1 MKLGRHLYDVT
12 ASEGAGNMQTFFMMY
27 CYGKIESGLSSNM
40 YTRMIREYGNIMPQ
54 NYMKLWK
61 WGNWN

>member
-27 CYGKIESGLSSNM
+27 TYGKLETKLANWM
-40 YTRMIREYGNIMPQ
+40 YARMIRGYGNTLPI
-54 NYMKLWK
+54 NYKVLWT
-61 WGNWN
+61 WGNWD